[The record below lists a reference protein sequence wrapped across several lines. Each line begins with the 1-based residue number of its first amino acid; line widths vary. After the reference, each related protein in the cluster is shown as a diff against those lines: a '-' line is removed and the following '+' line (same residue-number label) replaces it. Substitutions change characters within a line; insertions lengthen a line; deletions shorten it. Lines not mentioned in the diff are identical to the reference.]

1 MTSVAPASFWN
12 RHGRKILGLALLTLA
27 IHDLFGAHGFL
38 ATRRAQKQIEQLRGE
53 IERMSKENT
62 DLANEVQSLKTDPK
76 TIERIAREEMGL
88 ARPGEM
94 IFKLPAAPEKP
105 ETPHKRP

>member
-38 ATRRAQKQIEQLRGE
+38 ATRRTQKQIEQLRGE
-53 IERMSKENT
+53 IERVSKENT
-62 DLANEVQSLKTDPK
+62 NLANEVQSLKTDPK

-105 ETPHKRP
+105 ETPRKRP

>member
-27 IHDLFGAHGFL
+27 IHDVFGSHGFL
-38 ATRRAQKQIEQLRGE
+38 ATRHTQKQIEQLRVE
-53 IERMSKENT
+53 IERVNKENSA
-62 DLANEVQSLKTDPK
+62 LAGEVQSLKTDPK
-76 TIERIAREEMGL
+76 AIERIAREDMGL

-94 IFKLPAAPEKP
+94 IFKLPAAPGKP
-105 ETPHKRP
+105 ESPLRKP